1 MRCDLLLHKTL
12 RTHGLIN
19 TYLLSLKLPWSLE
32 MQVLNSRN
40 VGRGLL
46 SSSKAWPR
54 ISNPNPNPKSR
65 ECCCFCVVGLFFFLL
80 FFLMSEKETHHTETV
95 QMFYVH
101 LMEHNFI
108 IFFRTSQ
115 NTRPTLYV
123 SLECGMI
130 QGTDRGNVQL
140 ASETSL
146 TSLSTGPSG
155 QNHDKS
161 FYVNIHPNMD
171 N

>member
-1 MRCDLLLHKTL
+1 MSVEGCYHPQKPGQGFLTLTLTLNQGSVAVFVLL
-12 RTHGLIN
+12 G
-19 TYLLSLKLPWSLE
+19 
-32 MQVLNSRN
+32 
-40 VGRGLL
+40 
-46 SSSKAWPR
+46 
-54 ISNPNPNPKSR
+54 
-65 ECCCFCVVGLFFFLL
+65 FFFFLL